1 MRLFAVPRRALFL
14 CATLA
19 LLSFV
24 AFGCSDDDDD
34 DNPMDPGPGTQS
46 TQLTGTFVGSND
58 GGTMTVTI
66 PLASAALAPSTTD
79 PALAHDVAVTGTL
92 SPDAG
97 GTIGLTGIYNEEND
111 SLYVTGGGYV
121 MGGEYDPA
129 GPIPGIA
136 GVYLGPS
143 GAGGFGLAVG
153 GSGTVTVYCGTYVND
168 DLSASGR
175 LNVVVVGNLVS
186 GAAVVEGEVV
196 GFEGTITG
204 TAPDQTISVN
214 QDVGEGA
221 ILIAEGDFNATAGT
235 ITNGTWRIE
244 VETVITDFGTWS
256 GSTSCQ
262 QPGN

>member
-19 LLSFV
+19 LLSLV
-24 AFGCSDDDDD
+24 AFGCSDDDD

-46 TQLTGTFVGSND
+46 TQLTGTFAGAND
-58 GGTMTVTI
+58 GGKMTVTI
-66 PLASAALAPSTTD
+66 PLAPAALAPRLGG
-79 PALAHDVAVTGTL
+79 PALTHDVAVTGTL
-92 SPDAG
+92 LPDAG
-97 GTIGLTGIYNEEND
+97 GTVGLTGIYNEETD

-168 DLSASGR
+168 DLTASGR
-175 LNVVVVGNLVS
+175 LNMVVVGNAVA
-186 GAAVVEGEVV
+186 GAAIVQGEVR
-196 GFEGTITG
+196 GFEGAITG
-204 TAPDQTISVN
+204 TAPNQTISVN
-214 QDVGEGA
+214 QDIGDGA
-221 ILIAEGDFNATAGT
+221 FLIAEGDLNATTGE

-244 VETVITDFGTWS
+244 VETVISDFGTWQ
-256 GSTSCQ
+256 GSTTCQ
-262 QPGN
+262 SIPGN